1 MQFPF
6 TSLEVRAVSH
16 CITTKEKKK
25 KKTHNNTHTT
35 KHQTSSSSNAHTAC
49 SPSTLLPAECCWALR
64 LPGIV
69 RSRAPHQPL
78 PVPPRSGCTLKY
90 LGLCSL
96 PTRRGLQGSRT
107 PQEPGRALLS
117 PQLPGVSSGTQTAS
131 TGTRSF
137 PTCVN

>member
-25 KKTHNNTHTT
+25 NTTTHTHTT
-35 KHQTSSSSNAHTAC
+35 KHQTSSSSNARTAC

-69 RSRAPHQPL
+69 RSRALHQPL